1 MIFLMPEYN
10 EPKKSSVKHTP
21 HELGVNSST
30 KTKYMKIDQE
40 DFNRKAEHIIE
51 TVVKPQVKRYE
62 KRMLKEKTIAIIG
75 MFIVTAVIFIVMT
88 LIVAWAFNRTY

>member
-1 MIFLMPEYN
+1 MILLISESDK
-10 EPKKSSVKHTP
+10 PKKSSVKHTP
-21 HELGVNSST
+21 HELGVDSST

-51 TVVKPQVKRYE
+51 TIVKPQVKRYE

-75 MFIVTAVIFIVMT
+75 MFIVTAVIFTVMT

>member
-1 MIFLMPEYN
+1 MKLLISESDKH
-10 EPKKSSVKHTP
+10 KKSSVKHTP

-75 MFIVTAVIFIVMT
+75 MFIVTAVIFTVMT